1 MRAVQKNDM
10 VELTITGMTAQG
22 SGVGHW
28 EGLAVFTPLTA
39 PGDVAR
45 VRIVKVAKNFAYGRL
60 DELLIPSPHRVE
72 PDCPCFS
79 QFGGCCYLHITY

>member
-28 EGLAVFTPLTA
+28 EGTVSYTHLVILR
-39 PGDVAR
+39 G
-45 VRIVKVAKNFAYGRL
+45 L
-60 DELLIPSPHRVE
+60 HRVL
-72 PDCPCFS
+72 DFL
-79 QFGGCCYLHITY
+79 GGGAQED